1 MATFIKGLSVSL
13 VAAADLSAKQFYAAK
28 IDSNGKAAVAGAGE
42 ACVGIIQNNPL
53 AGSPA
58 SVMMSGTSKAK
69 AGGSITAGD
78 YVAADANGK
87 FVSATKGKVNTSDA
101 GAAADPVIGSN
112 VIGIAVTGA
121 SDGDLFTVAIMHMGA
136 VPTTAA

>member
-1 MATFIKGLSVSL
+1 MATFTKGLSISL
-13 VAAADLSAKQFYAAK
+13 VAAADLSAKQFFAAK

-42 ACVGIIQNNPL
+42 ACVGVIQNNPP

-58 SVMMSGTSKAK
+58 NIMVNGTTKAK

-87 FVSATKGKVNTSDA
+87 FVVATKGRTNTSDA
-101 GAAADPVIGSN
+101 GAAADALLGSN
-112 VIGIAVTGA
+112 VVGIAVTGA
-121 SDGDLFTVAIMHMGA
+121 ADGDLFTLAVMHMGA
-136 VPTTAA
+136 VPTTAS